1 MATQIIRLTNNGAFY
16 EAYGDSVNSHVCFRP
31 QLQTFSDPIIKH
43 LHEKICTL
51 LYFMCLTFQKQH
63 YYFIQLLLLLSF
75 PPISIS
81 DVSFL
86 VTLPNCVW
94 AVICRVPLS
103 VTKMR
108 WQGPSGS
115 SHYTTWTSNT
125 YIMAGLEKE
134 QGDGRELYTAR
145 EYTRQKLAEILQPK
159 REELH

>member
-1 MATQIIRLTNNGAFY
+1 MAPFMTRTAIRFERSEQSRLLSSSTSDLFWPNNQTSAWKDLHFTIF
-16 EAYGDSVNSHVCFRP
+16 HVFDLP
-31 QLQTFSDPIIKH
+31 KAA
-43 LHEKICTL
+43 
-51 LYFMCLTFQKQH
+51 
-63 YYFIQLLLLLSF
+63 LLLFTASFSCSPF

-94 AVICRVPLS
+94 AVVCHVPLS

-115 SHYTTWTSNT
+115 SHYTTWTSDT

-134 QGDGRELYTAR
+134 LGDGRKLYTAR
-145 EYTRQKLAEILQPK
+145 EYTRQKLTEILQPK

>member
-1 MATQIIRLTNNGAFY
+1 MAPFMKRTVIRFERSEQSRLLSSSTSDLFLTQY
-16 EAYGDSVNSHVCFRP
+16 
-31 QLQTFSDPIIKH
+31 SD
-43 LHEKICTL
+43 ICMKRFALYYISCVWPSKSSTITL
-51 LYFMCLTFQKQH
+51 YSF
-63 YYFIQLLLLLSF
+63 LLLLSF

-94 AVICRVPLS
+94 AVICHVPLS
-103 VTKMR
+103 VAKMR

-115 SHYTTWTSNT
+115 SHYTTWTSDT

-134 QGDGRELYTAR
+134 LGDGRKLYTAR
-145 EYTRQKLAEILQPK
+145 EYTRQKLTEILQPK